1 MRWYFLFGLIASFIM
16 VIVLFVLMMVA
27 LRKNWNH
34 TNRSPFSYFIPL
46 LLVVL
51 LFYLAAS
58 QFVPRVFDAVQIVFG
73 QYDSTEVKL
82 SEKYFVYYRNI
93 TEEQIFF
100 YPPSYFGNPET
111 GKYQIYFT
119 ERTNY
124 VMKLIYVGET
134 EDSANVADHSP

>member
-82 SEKYFVYYRNI
+82 SEKNFVYNRII
-93 TEEQIFF
+93 TE
-100 YPPSYFGNPET
+100 
-111 GKYQIYFT
+111 
-119 ERTNY
+119 
-124 VMKLIYVGET
+124 
-134 EDSANVADHSP
+134 

>member
-1 MRWYFLFGLIASFIM
+1 MRWYFLFGLIASFIL

-27 LRKNWNH
+27 LRRNWNH
-34 TNRSPFSYFIPL
+34 TNRSVLSYFVPL
-46 LLVVL
+46 LLVL
-51 LFYLAAS
+51 LFVYLAAS

-73 QYDSTEVKL
+73 QYDSTEVNL
-82 SEKYFVYYRNI
+82 SAQDFEYNRIV
-93 TEEQIFF
+93 TGEQVFF
-100 YPPSYFGNPET
+100 YPPSYFENPEP

-134 EDSANVADHSP
+134 EELTGSPNTLP